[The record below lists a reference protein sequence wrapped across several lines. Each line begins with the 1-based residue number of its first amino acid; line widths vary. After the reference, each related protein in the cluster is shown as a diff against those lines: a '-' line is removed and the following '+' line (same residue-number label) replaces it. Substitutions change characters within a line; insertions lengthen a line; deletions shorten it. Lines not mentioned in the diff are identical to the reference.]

1 MSLNDS
7 SLPVLDLVKA
17 KDPNHRLNVA
27 RELVRA
33 LETVGFLYVDN
44 VQGFDSKKLMENTR
58 WLFGLPEEE
67 KRRVSKKAWNPAGK
81 NQFRGY
87 SKGDPTKVS
96 YKEAFEIG
104 QEPSE
109 GIKHEISE
117 SAHPFFKEP
126 NLWPTG
132 PERSKKFHSE
142 VMAHYNLGCG
152 REENWF
158 ESLIF
163 PGTVSSL
170 ALLHYPTAPLRHSP
184 SGHGRRHTFVL
195 SGPRRFRSPPSNQ
208 SERRIGQ
215 RIARVPTTRCADF
228 KPSSANLSNQVLVT
242 LLDTFQY
249 PGLQIWR
256 EDGQWMEV
264 PVRPNSLVM
273 NIGQTLSAI
282 SGGRFKATRHRVRDI
297 LVDRFS
303 AAFFLE
309 PKYDGDITVRMF
321 GTEGED
327 NRLQSEEEVIKHYGP
342 WLIDK
347 MRNKP
352 EYRDFV
358 ALEFSTV

>member
-1 MSLNDS
+1 MLNCG
-7 SLPVLDLVKA
+7 LEVL
-17 KDPNHRLNVA
+17 RLA
-27 RELVRA
+27 
-33 LETVGFLYVDN
+33 
-44 VQGFDSKKLMENTR
+44 S
-58 WLFGLPEEE
+58 
-67 KRRVSKKAWNPAGK
+67 
-81 NQFRGY
+81 
-87 SKGDPTKVS
+87 
-96 YKEAFEIG
+96 
-104 QEPSE
+104 
-109 GIKHEISE
+109 
-117 SAHPFFKEP
+117 
-126 NLWPTG
+126 
-132 PERSKKFHSE
+132 
-142 VMAHYNLGCG
+142 LGCW

-170 ALLHYPTAPLRHSP
+170 ALLHYPLRPCATPQAAMDGDTPLCCQDH
-184 SGHGRRHTFVL
+184 
-195 SGPRRFRSPPSNQ
+195 
-208 SERRIGQ
+208 
-215 RIARVPTTRCADF
+215 AD
-228 KPSSANLSNQVLVT
+228 SILVT

-264 PVRPNSLVM
+264 PVRPDSLVM